1 MLGGALP
8 YAPATE
14 AAAPAAP
21 DQVQMEIGVTTTETI
36 EDDTFEDNAWNR
48 NGQRTA
54 HPQQAVLVVAVLV
67 FRPPGK

>member
-36 EDDTFEDNAWNR
+36 EDDTFEDNA
-48 NGQRTA
+48 
-54 HPQQAVLVVAVLV
+54 
-67 FRPPGK
+67 